1 MSNTQTP
8 VGHEQVQ
15 QQRLLE
21 AAVAAINALAQ
32 SVGAQFVYMDAPSR
46 RKVMEL
52 VQYELPRQLMLATMN
67 AADARGEY

>member
-8 VGHEQVQ
+8 LGHEQGQ

-21 AAVAAINALAQ
+21 AAVAVINALAQ
-32 SVGAQFVYMDAPSR
+32 SVAAQFVCMDAPSR